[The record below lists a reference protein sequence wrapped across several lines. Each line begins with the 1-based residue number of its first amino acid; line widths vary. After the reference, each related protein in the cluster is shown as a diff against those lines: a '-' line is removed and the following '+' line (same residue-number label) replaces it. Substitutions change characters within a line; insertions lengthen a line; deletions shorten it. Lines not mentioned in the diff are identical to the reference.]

1 MQLNKAEN
9 AWRPSTRKSVR
20 NLRKEQ
26 VATDNPEQVKSQQ
39 LFKHLRG
46 ILNKLTP
53 EKFQELIKQ
62 VQELTIDTEERL
74 KGAINLIFEKAIL
87 EPNFSVVYASMC
99 HCFRRVSFYWMASVV
114 CSSYSK
120 PSNRSV
126 LIKDFIKSKIEALL
140 IEFE

>member
-9 AWRPSTRKSVR
+9 AWRPSARKSFR
-20 NLRKEQ
+20 GLRKQ
-26 VATDNPEQVKSQQ
+26 PTANDDPEQIKSQQ

-74 KGAINLIFEKAIL
+74 KGAIDLIFEKAIL
-87 EPNFSVVYASMC
+87 EPNFSVVYANMC
-99 HCFRRVSFYWMASVV
+99 HCFRRASLFV
-114 CSSYSK
+114 CISSYTSITC
-120 PSNRSV
+120 SN
-126 LIKDFIKSKIEALL
+126 LL
-140 IEFE
+140 IMMVWRNKDQSW

>member
-26 VATDNPEQVKSQQ
+26 VATDNPEQVKTQQ
-39 LFKHLRG
+39 LFKQLRG

-99 HCFRRVSFYWMASVV
+99 HCFRRASLHWMN
-114 CSSYSK
+114 CFSYSM
-120 PSNRSV
+120 PSDGNV
-126 LIKDFIKSKIEALL
+126 LKKDLIKSKFEM
-140 IEFE
+140 EFE

>member
-1 MQLNKAEN
+1 MSNLSHNSGMQLNKAEN

-26 VATDNPEQVKSQQ
+26 VATDNPEQVKTQQ

-99 HCFRRVSFYWMASVV
+99 HCFRRAS
-114 CSSYSK
+114 
-120 PSNRSV
+120 
-126 LIKDFIKSKIEALL
+126 L
-140 IEFE
+140 